1 MENGFRDKLELVL
14 KALSISRGQ
23 LAAEL
28 GVDKSAVGRWVTGA
42 AAPTGYNLVRLT
54 AAVARRVDGFTALD
68 WDRDVGALAQRLGA
82 DGAPAGPAAADA
94 LPLNV
99 LDQAKAAT
107 QLRASAYEGFFRS
120 TRPYVLMPGRFV
132 HDHGMIRLDPASGLL
147 SLKIGSGGTIAEGW
161 MLPLH
166 NQLFA
171 IAADAASGAVL
182 FGVFN
187 GVAAPKVEVVDG
199 LVLAPAMDPGR
210 TPTAY
215 AMMFER
221 VGELSGDPAADDA
234 TFQRL
239 ASRDP
244 LAPEGSIPD
253 ELARHLLR
261 DIGPAQAALGGDLL
275 LRLPIARSLA
285 RGAAY
290 REPTHT

>member
-1 MENGFRDKLELVL
+1 MGNGFRAKLELVL

-42 AAPTGYNLVRLT
+42 AEPTGYNLARLT
-54 AAVARRVDGFTALD
+54 AAVARRVEGFSALD
-68 WDRDVGALAQRLGA
+68 WDRDLGELAQRLGA
-82 DGAPAGPAAADA
+82 GNGPGGSTPTG

-99 LDQAKAAT
+99 MDEVKAT
-107 QLRASAYEGFFRS
+107 THLRSSAYQGFFRS

-132 HDHGMIRLDPASGLL
+132 HDHGMIRMDPASGLL
-147 SLKIGSGGTIAEGW
+147 ALKIGSGGTWAEGW

-171 IAADAASGAVL
+171 IASDAAGGAVL
-182 FGVFN
+182 FGLFN

-199 LVLAPAMDPGR
+199 LVLAPALDPGR

-221 VGELSGDPAADDA
+221 VADLSGDPAADDA
-234 TFQRL
+234 TFVRL
-239 ASRDP
+239 ASQDS

-253 ELARHLLR
+253 DVAQHLLR
-261 DIGPAQAALGGDLL
+261 DIGPAQVPLGGDLL

-285 RGAAY
+285 RGATY
-290 REPTHT
+290 REPANT